1 MLLGLLSLLF
11 ALRRPTA
18 ALAADALQGVC
29 SSPELCATAHPVRS
43 RHLPTLGR
51 TTEQGGVFG
60 VRAEVVLDLSTRR
73 ASVELEG
80 APIGGRIAGTATL
93 DPRGTVAL
101 DPDLSRALRRR
112 FVSIVDVAADRSMR
126 ECAARGPAHIRRH
139 EHHAHARR
147 LVRRRRDAKAR

>member
-1 MLLGLLSLLF
+1 M
-11 ALRRPTA
+11 
-18 ALAADALQGVC
+18 
-29 SSPELCATAHPVRS
+29 
-43 RHLPTLGR
+43 
-51 TTEQGGVFG
+51 FG

-126 ECAARGPAHIRRH
+126 ECRVLADLPIFGDTNITLT
-139 EHHAHARR
+139 
-147 LVRRRRDAKAR
+147 LVDW

>member
-1 MLLGLLSLLF
+1 MQF
-11 ALRRPTA
+11 ARTLCNR
-18 ALAADALQGVC
+18 AL
-29 SSPELCATAHPVRS
+29 PCAHATYQRWVAPR
-43 RHLPTLGR
+43 
-51 TTEQGGVFG
+51 EQGGVFG

-126 ECAARGPAHIRRH
+126 ECRVLADLPIFGDTNITLT
-139 EHHAHARR
+139 
-147 LVRRRRDAKAR
+147 LVDW